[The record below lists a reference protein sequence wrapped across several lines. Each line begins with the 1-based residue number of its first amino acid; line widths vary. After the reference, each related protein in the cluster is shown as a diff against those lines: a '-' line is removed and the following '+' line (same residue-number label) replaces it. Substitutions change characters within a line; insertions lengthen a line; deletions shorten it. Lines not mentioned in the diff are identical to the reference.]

1 MSSTMFPNGQVLT
14 SSALTQT
21 QIENTFQVLTTEIL
35 GEGTD
40 PNSAVRISWP
50 TRGAT
55 GWEITDDV
63 VFLRATISDD
73 RVNRSRDRSHANP
86 TDGSLTETVTYI
98 RVWKIDFLLYGP
110 NSLDHARL
118 IKSAL
123 FMAWTQTTLAASNL
137 AIVLDVAD
145 PRRMP
150 ELFEAEWW
158 ERSDFSA
165 RFNELVTEVGSVP
178 AIASI
183 EIDLYT
189 EDTSV
194 SQPVRVIPVTP

>member
-1 MSSTMFPNGQVLT
+1 MSTVTFANGQTLN

-21 QIENTFQVLTTEIL
+21 QIENTFQVLTTSIL

-50 TRGAT
+50 TGGAP
-55 GWEITDDV
+55 GWDITDDV
-63 VFLRATISDD
+63 IFLKATITND
-73 RVNRSRDRSHANP
+73 RVNRSRDRGHSNP
-86 TDGSLTETVTYI
+86 SDGSLTETVTYI

-123 FMAWTQTTLAASNL
+123 YMDWTQTTLAASNM
-137 AIVLDVAD
+137 AVVLDVAD

-150 ELFEAEWW
+150 ELFEGQWW

-165 RFNELVTEVGSVP
+165 RFNELVTETTTVA

-194 SQPVRVIPVTP
+194 SQPVREIDVAP

>member
-1 MSSTMFPNGQVLT
+1 MSTTTFQNGQTLT

-21 QIENTFQVLTTEIL
+21 QIENAFQVLTTNIL
-35 GEGTD
+35 GQGTD
-40 PNSAVRISWP
+40 PDSAVRVSWP
-50 TRGAT
+50 TGGAP

-63 VFLRATISDD
+63 VFLKATVSDD
-73 RVNRSRDRSHANP
+73 RVNRSRDRSNANP
-86 TDGSLTETVTYI
+86 IDGSLTETVTYI

-123 FMAWTQTTLAASNL
+123 FMDWTLATLAASKL
-137 AIVLDVAD
+137 AIVLDVRD
-145 PRRMP
+145 PRRVP
-150 ELFEAEWW
+150 ELFEGQWW

-165 RFNELVTEVGSVP
+165 RFNELVTEVSSVP

-183 EIDLYT
+183 DIGIFT
-189 EDTSV
+189 VDTSV
-194 SQPVRVIPVTP
+194 SQPVREISA

>member
-1 MSSTMFPNGQVLT
+1 MSSTTFPNGQVLT
-14 SSALTQT
+14 STALTQT
-21 QIENTFQVLTTEIL
+21 RTENAFQLLTTAIL
-35 GEGTD
+35 GKDTD
-40 PNSAVRISWP
+40 PNSAVRVSWP
-50 TRGAT
+50 TGGAP

-63 VFLRATISDD
+63 AFLKATISDD
-73 RVNRSRDRSHANP
+73 RVNRSRDRSQKNP
-86 TDGSLTETVTYI
+86 VDSSLTETVTYL

-110 NSLDHARL
+110 NSLDRATL

-123 FMAWTQTTLAASNL
+123 LMDWTQTSLASSNL

-150 ELFEAEWW
+150 ELFEGQWW

-165 RFNELVTEVGSVP
+165 RFNELITETTTVP
-178 AIASI
+178 AIGSLK
-183 EIDLYT
+183 IDLYT

-194 SQPVRVIPVTP
+194 SQPVREITVTP

>member
-1 MSSTMFPNGQVLT
+1 MGSTTFPNGKTLT

-21 QIENTFQVLTTEIL
+21 QIENMFQVLTTNIL

-50 TRGAT
+50 TGGDL

-73 RVNRSRDRSHANP
+73 RVNRSRDRSQSNP
-86 TDGSLTETVTYI
+86 NSGSLTDTTTYI
-98 RVWKIDFLLYGP
+98 RVWKIDVMLYGP

-123 FMAWTQTTLAASNL
+123 FMDWTQTTLAASSL
-137 AIVLDVAD
+137 AIVLDVPD
-145 PRRMP
+145 PRRSP
-150 ELFEAEWW
+150 ELFQGEWW
-158 ERSDFSA
+158 ERSDLSV
-165 RFNELVTEVGSVP
+165 RFNELVTETTTVNSIGSV
-178 AIASI
+178 
-183 EIDLYT
+183 EIDLYDQ
-189 EDTSV
+189 DTSV
-194 SQPVRVIPVTP
+194 PQPVRTIDVS

>member
-1 MSSTMFPNGQVLT
+1 MSTVTFLNGNTLT
-14 SSALTQT
+14 SSALTHQ
-21 QIENTFQVLTTEIL
+21 QVEQALQSLTTAIL

-40 PNSAVRISWP
+40 PNNAVRISWP
-50 TRGAT
+50 TGGAP

-73 RVNRSRDRSHANP
+73 RVNRSRDRSQANP

-110 NSLDHARL
+110 NGLDHATL

-123 FMAWTQTTLAASNL
+123 LMDWTQTALAASKL

-145 PRRMP
+145 PTRIP
-150 ELFEAEWW
+150 ELFAGQWW

-165 RFNELVTEVGSVP
+165 RFNELVTETTAVP
-178 AIASI
+178 AISSL

-189 EDTSV
+189 EDTTV
-194 SQPVRVIPVTP
+194 SQPVREIDVTP